1 MTTRHKS
8 VLLSVLALCGLL
20 ALGAGVQ
27 LVVASGQGADFA
39 GVFNEPNSAVTTEAD
54 INWTV
59 GEPLLRTLE
68 PQTIE
73 AIEFAWIR
81 SLSAVDRAGT
91 EGDISGVDV
100 WFSGPAKD
108 QVLEILATGAVAP
121 AADWAVHDVEPHFY
135 SIDGQ
140 ILVAHI
146 NRTTAVDAPNTSAHN
161 DTVRAVFILRDG
173 NWRVEHLTRVA
184 A

>member
-8 VLLSVLALCGLL
+8 VLLAVIAMCGLL
-20 ALGAGVQ
+20 ALGAGVR
-27 LVVASGQGADFA
+27 LVVASGEGAGFTN
-39 GVFNEPNSAVTTEAD
+39 VFNEPTTAVSTEAD
-54 INWTV
+54 ITWSA

-73 AIEFAWIR
+73 AVEFAWVR
-81 SLSAVDRAGT
+81 SLQAAERAAA
-91 EGDISGVDV
+91 GDASGVDV
-100 WFSGPAKD
+100 WFAGPAKD
-108 QVLEILATGAVAP
+108 QVLQIVATGAVAETV
-121 AADWAVHDVEPHFY
+121 AWEAHDFAPHFY

-146 NRTTAVDAPNTSAHN
+146 DRTEAGSAEEFT

-184 A
+184 VV

>member
-8 VLLSVLALCGLL
+8 FLLAALALFGLL
-20 ALGAGVQ
+20 ALGAGVR
-27 LVVASGQGADFA
+27 LVVASGEGADFA
-39 GVFNEPNSAVTTEAD
+39 NVFNEPATAVTTEAEID
-54 INWTV
+54 WTA

-73 AIEFAWIR
+73 AVEFAWVR
-81 SLSAVDRAGT
+81 SLEAVERAGL
-91 EGDISGVDV
+91 EGDASGVDV
-100 WFSGPAKD
+100 WFAGPAKT

-121 AADWAVHDVEPHFY
+121 APEWAAHDFRPHFY

-140 ILVAHI
+140 IFVAHI
-146 NRTTAVDAPNTSAHN
+146 DRATADDKT

-184 A
+184 AV

>member
-8 VLLSVLALCGLL
+8 VLLAVFALCGLL

-27 LVVASGQGADFA
+27 LVVASGEGADFA
-39 GVFNEPNSAVTTEAD
+39 NVFNEPTTAVTTEAD
-54 INWTV
+54 ITWTE

-73 AIEFAWIR
+73 AIEFAWVR
-81 SLSAVDRAGT
+81 SIEAVGRAGV
-91 EGDISGVDV
+91 EGDTSGVDV
-100 WFSGPAKD
+100 WFAGPAKT

-121 AADWAVHDVEPHFY
+121 APDWATHDFEPHFY

-140 ILVAHI
+140 IFVAHI
-146 NRTTAVDAPNTSAHN
+146 DRATADNQTDS
-161 DTVRAVFILRDG
+161 VRAVFILRDG

-184 A
+184 AA

>member
-8 VLLSVLALCGLL
+8 VLLAVLALCGLL

-27 LVVASGQGADFA
+27 LVVASGEGADFA
-39 GVFNEPNSAVTTEAD
+39 NVFKEPATAVTTEAD
-54 INWTV
+54 ITWTD

-68 PQTIE
+68 PQTLE
-73 AIEFAWIR
+73 AIEFAWVR
-81 SLSAVDRAGT
+81 SIEAVERAGA
-91 EGDISGVDV
+91 EGDTSGVDV
-100 WFSGPAKD
+100 WFAGPAKT
-108 QVLEILATGAVAP
+108 QVLEILATGAIAP
-121 AADWAVHDVEPHFY
+121 TTEWTAHDFEPNFY

-140 ILVAHI
+140 IFVAHI
-146 NRTTAVDAPNTSAHN
+146 DRATANEGA

-184 A
+184 AASTG